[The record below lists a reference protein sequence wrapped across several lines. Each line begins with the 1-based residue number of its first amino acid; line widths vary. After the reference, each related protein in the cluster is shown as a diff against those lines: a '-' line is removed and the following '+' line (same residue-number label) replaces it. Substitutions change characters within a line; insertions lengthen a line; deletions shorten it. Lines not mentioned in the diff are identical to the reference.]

1 MRRKFEGSTIAPL
14 AVLLT
19 VSLIGPTKAGEFT
32 PSPQGATHP
41 PAAPCGDAE
50 RGCARIRGHIP
61 AASEFAG
68 VETIGGRPAA
78 FRPPPFDAA
87 GQGADDALGQGLF
100 LLQASHDE
108 TER

>member
-1 MRRKFEGSTIAPL
+1 MRRKFEGSAVAPL

-19 VSLIGPTKAGEFT
+19 VSLIGPTKAGELT
-32 PSPQGATHP
+32 PSWEGATHP

-61 AASEFAG
+61 AASEVAG

-78 FRPPPFDAA
+78 FRPRFDAA
-87 GQGADDALGQGLF
+87 GQADSLGRSLF
-100 LLQASHDE
+100 LLQASHAE

>member
-1 MRRKFEGSTIAPL
+1 MRRKFEGSAVAPL

-32 PSPQGATHP
+32 PSPEGATYP
-41 PAAPCGDAE
+41 PAAPCGDTKQS
-50 RGCARIRGHIP
+50 CARICGHIP
-61 AASEFAG
+61 AASDFAG

-78 FRPPPFDAA
+78 FWPPFDAA
-87 GQGADDALGQGLF
+87 GKVDLLGRSLF